1 MYGRSAAKRL
11 IRSPE
16 AGFLLFHTAL
26 NFVFKKVARAHCA
39 HKQIYTDAPITVR
52 SKRSALLYRSFAYF
66 RLARPRLQFGCQG
79 GLSHSRCREGGL
91 KSAVVSSKSAV
102 VSQRSAVMSTR
113 RRSPDG
119 NSDVDV
125 HHRSDGGGLHATL
138 LSRRGNFRPSARLSA
153 ALKCA
158 GRCQSLHAAARHA
171 VIGDAAARGHG
182 AAHRWHGAPAACERR
197 RR

>member
-1 MYGRSAAKRL
+1 MPVPTYRVKNQNDAPPRSALGNGYGRRMYGRSAAKRL

-91 KSAVVSSKSAV
+91 KSAVVS
-102 VSQRSAVMSTR
+102 
-113 RRSPDG
+113 PE
-119 NSDVDV
+119 
-125 HHRSDGGGLHATL
+125 
-138 LSRRGNFRPSARLSA
+138 PEE
-153 ALKCA
+153 
-158 GRCQSLHAAARHA
+158 RCHEHQ
-171 VIGDAAARGHG
+171 
-182 AAHRWHGAPAACERR
+182 AP
-197 RR
+197 